1 MFIVLAII
9 AIGIVIGSLI
19 RTPKASKLFSG
30 MLNYIIYLLLLVMG
44 IVVGG
49 NEQIVGNLSTIGL
62 RALIISSGATLGSI
76 ILALILYRYINRK
89 KECDEG

>member
-19 RTPKASKLFSG
+19 RSPKATKLFSG
-30 MLNYIIYLLLLVMG
+30 LLNYIIYLLLLVMG

-49 NEQIVGNLSTIGL
+49 NEHIVNNLSTIGL

-76 ILALILYRYINRK
+76 TLALILYRYINRK
-89 KECDEG
+89 NECNEG